1 MHRLHCVALL
11 AAVLRASCLA
21 PVPRRVAPSRAPG
34 AAAVARR
41 APRPSPL
48 ADGRQAPRLN
58 RAAGPFR
65 PAPLLASSPEASDD
79 LAPASPLL
87 AVLSVAAAAAFGLGV
102 YAVRGPEAALEFS
115 AGYVVEQ
122 SLSVDNLLVFLVLFD
137 YFRVPAGPMQDKAL
151 AYGLYG
157 AVVCRGVF
165 VGLGAVALAKF
176 RVVLLAFAGLLIFTS
191 AKILLLEEGDGDEDV
206 SDNAIVRLVNSQ
218 SVFPATDKYDADDPS
233 NFFTLG
239 ADGVKRATPLLA
251 AVACL
256 ELSDVV
262 FAVDSVPAVFGVTED
277 PFLVYTSNM
286 FAILGLR
293 AWYGVLSKAAD
304 DLAYLEKAVAVVLG
318 FVGLKL
324 GFGYFGYDIETGQS
338 LAVIATV
345 LGAGILA
352 SIYFPPDEGEE
363 SP

>member
-1 MHRLHCVALL
+1 MASMHRLHRVVLL

-21 PVPRRVAPSRAPG
+21 PVPRRAAPSRAPG
-34 AAAVARR
+34 AAT
-41 APRPSPL
+41 
-48 ADGRQAPRLN
+48 
-58 RAAGPFR
+58 
-65 PAPLLASSPEASDD
+65 ASDD

-165 VGLGAVALAKF
+165 
-176 RVVLLAFAGLLIFTS
+176 
-191 AKILLLEEGDGDEDV
+191 
-206 SDNAIVRLVNSQ
+206 
-218 SVFPATDKYDADDPS
+218 
-233 NFFTLG
+233 
-239 ADGVKRATPLLA
+239 
-251 AVACL
+251 
-256 ELSDVV
+256 
-262 FAVDSVPAVFGVTED
+262 
-277 PFLVYTSNM
+277 
-286 FAILGLR
+286 
-293 AWYGVLSKAAD
+293 AAD

-324 GFGYFGYDIETGQS
+324 GFGYFGFEIETGQS

-363 SP
+363 S

>member
-1 MHRLHCVALL
+1 
-11 AAVLRASCLA
+11 
-21 PVPRRVAPSRAPG
+21 
-34 AAAVARR
+34 
-41 APRPSPL
+41 
-48 ADGRQAPRLN
+48 
-58 RAAGPFR
+58 
-65 PAPLLASSPEASDD
+65 
-79 LAPASPLL
+79 
-87 AVLSVAAAAAFGLGV
+87 
-102 YAVRGPEAALEFS
+102 
-115 AGYVVEQ
+115 
-122 SLSVDNLLVFLVLFD
+122 
-137 YFRVPAGPMQDKAL
+137 MQDKAL

-206 SDNAIVRLVNSQ
+206 RSS
-218 SVFPATDKYDADDPS
+218 PATDAYDADDPS

-324 GFGYFGYDIETGQS
+324 GFGYFGYEIETGQS

-363 SP
+363 ESP

>member
-122 SLSVDNLLVFLVLFD
+122 SLSVDNLLVFLVLVSP
-137 YFRVPAGPMQDKAL
+137 FRAL
-151 AYGLYG
+151 STFTSSA
-157 AVVCRGVF
+157 CSMCFCVF
-165 VGLGAVALAKF
+165 VSSCVF
-176 RVVLLAFAGLLIFTS
+176 LLLLFLLILVLIKRLIKFHQIDFLEPS
-191 AKILLLEEGDGDEDV
+191 LDFQELL
-206 SDNAIVRLVNSQ
+206 S
-218 SVFPATDKYDADDPS
+218 
-233 NFFTLG
+233 
-239 ADGVKRATPLLA
+239 
-251 AVACL
+251 
-256 ELSDVV
+256 
-262 FAVDSVPAVFGVTED
+262 
-277 PFLVYTSNM
+277 
-286 FAILGLR
+286 
-293 AWYGVLSKAAD
+293 
-304 DLAYLEKAVAVVLG
+304 
-318 FVGLKL
+318 
-324 GFGYFGYDIETGQS
+324 
-338 LAVIATV
+338 
-345 LGAGILA
+345 
-352 SIYFPPDEGEE
+352 
-363 SP
+363 